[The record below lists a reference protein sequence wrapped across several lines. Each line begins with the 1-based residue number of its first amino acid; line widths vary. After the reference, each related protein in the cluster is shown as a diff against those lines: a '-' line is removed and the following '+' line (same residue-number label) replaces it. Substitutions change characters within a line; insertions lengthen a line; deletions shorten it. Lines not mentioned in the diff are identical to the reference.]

1 MFIPW
6 EKLPE
11 ETLHNMI
18 DSYCTQVHGLC
29 SDDDFDSLESRHK
42 QVMQAIKNGKLVIRW
57 SEAEESAWIVDPTT
71 SSVMN

>member
-1 MFIPW
+1 MYIPW

-11 ETLHNMI
+11 ETLNNMI

-57 SEAEESAWIVDPTT
+57 SEAEESAWIVNPDMLED
-71 SSVMN
+71 S